1 MVVTGD
7 RDSLQLVS
15 DDVTVLYPRKGVSE
29 LTRFTPEAVVEK
41 YGLTPQQY
49 PDFAALRG
57 DPSDNL
63 PGIPGV
69 GEKTATKWI
78 AEYGSLQALVD
89 HVDTVKGKVGDALRA
104 NLSHVVLNRELTDLV
119 RDVPLAQTPDTLRM
133 QPWDRDQIH
142 RLFDDLEFRV
152 LRDRLF
158 DTLASAD
165 PEVDE
170 GFDVR
175 GGALEPGELA
185 AWLAEHSAGSRF
197 GMAVVGTHLAFDGD
211 ATALAIVA
219 ADGDGRYLDTADLT
233 SGRRGGARRRGWPM
247 PAVPKALHE
256 AKLAMH
262 DLEGRGWTLRGVT
275 SDTALAAYLVRPGQR
290 SFALD
295 DLSLRYLKREL
306 RADNPEQQQ
315 LSLLDDSDGV
325 DDQAVQ
331 TSILRASAVMDLAD
345 ALDEELARIDSASLL
360 GEMEL
365 PVQRVL
371 AEMETAGIAVDLGQ
385 LSELQSEFADQIRDA
400 AEAAYA
406 VIGKQINLGSPKQLQ
421 VVLFDELEMPKT
433 KRTKTGYT
441 TDADALQS
449 LFDKTGH
456 PFLQHLLAHRDATR
470 LKVTVDGLLNSVASD
485 GRIHTTFNQTI
496 AATGRLSSTEP
507 NLQNIPI
514 RTEAG
519 RRIRDAFVVGK
530 GFAELMT
537 ADYSQIEMRIMAHLS
552 KDEGLIEAFNT
563 GEDLHSFVASRAFS
577 VPIDEVTA
585 ELRRRVKAMSYGL
598 AYGLSAYGL
607 AAQLKI
613 STEEAKV
620 QMEQYFDRFGGVRD
634 YLRDVVD
641 QARKDGYTSTVFG
654 RRRYLPEL
662 DSSNRNVRE
671 AAERAALNAPIQGSA
686 ADIIKVAMIEVDK
699 AIKDAGLTSRM
710 LLQVHDELLFE
721 VAPGERDQVESA
733 GARQDGRRLPA
744 GRAAGGVGRI
754 RPQLGLRGAL
764 ERRTESSQ
772 GLQSRRAG
780 PRSVHGVGL
789 LGQQRVHPQVTEA
802 AVDAVPDEGQLH
814 HLGGEGLHGLGRGFS
829 AGPRRLRYRCLA
841 WADRAEPGR
850 LVGCHQARR
859 HHAGQLLGDDALL
872 LRRLATPSVIASPKT
887 GIIQSTYTPK
897 YAPTPSSD
905 EPFHSPVHDH
915 RADVAEQQAAALARA
930 LRCCSANHTP
940 MPNNVVNSEWAN
952 GPMISRIAAVS
963 SESLTVSPSGDVED
977 VLQPGEPPPDQP
989 GVHQAVGQR
998 IELVA
1003 APAGHHEQEE
1013 QPLGRLFCHRRAE
1026 HDRDRA
1032 DRLRRARIDCG
1043 LDDELQ
1049 YRRDHDRHRC
1059 APQEGQHQQPRRFGF
1074 PPVEPEIGQHD
1085 DRHGDA
1091 GQNEPDRRPDG
1102 VEGGQHDQDQAGDGA
1117 QKDHHSKWR
1126 PDLADFLL
1134 NRRIRRN
1141 ELKWLLRRTGIS
1153 HQSRVAGW
1161 ASPIGPG
1168 LSSVCTVE

>member
-1 MVVTGD
+1 MATQVTSQDRLLLLDGHSLAYRAFFALPIENFSTTTGQPTNAVYGFTAMLINLLRDEQPSHIAAAFDVSRQTFRLEKYPEYKAGRSATPDEFRGQIDITKEVLGALGITVLAEEGFEADDVIATLATQAEDGGYRVLVVTGD

-15 DDVTVLYPRKGVSE
+15 DDVTVLYPVKGVSE
-29 LTRFTPEAVVEK
+29 LTRFTPEAVVTK

-89 HVDTVKGKVGDALRA
+89 GVDTVKGKVGDALRA
-104 NLSHVVLNRELTDLV
+104 NLSSVVLNRELTDLV
-119 RDVPLAQTPDTLRM
+119 KDVPLAQTPDTLRM
-133 QPWDRDQIH
+133 QPWDRDHIH

-158 DTLASAD
+158 ETLASAD
-165 PEVDE
+165 PEVDQ

-175 GGALEPGELA
+175 GGALESGELA
-185 AWLAEHSAGSRF
+185 GWLSAHSDGNRF
-197 GMAVVGTHLAFDGD
+197 GMAVVGTHLAFDAD

-219 ADGDGRYLDTADLT
+219 ADGDGRYLDTATLHPDDEAALA
-233 SGRRGGARRRGWPM
+233 SWLADAGQ
-247 PAVPKALHE
+247 PKALHE

-262 DLEGRGWTLRGVT
+262 DIEGRGWKLAGVT

-331 TSILRASAVMDLAD
+331 TVILRASAVMDLAD
-345 ALDEELARIDSASLL
+345 ALDEELARIDSSALL
-360 GEMEL
+360 GNMEL
-365 PVQRVL
+365 PVQRAL
-371 AEMETAGIAVDLGQ
+371 AEMETAGIAVDLK
-385 LSELQSEFADQIRDA
+385 LLAELQSEFANQIRDA

-514 RTEAG
+514 RTDAG

-530 GFAELMT
+530 GESGAYAELMT

-552 KDEGLIEAFNT
+552 QDEGVLEAFNT

-577 VPIDEVTA
+577 VPIDEVTP

-620 QMEQYFDRFGGVRD
+620 QMEQYFARFGGVRD
-634 YLRDVVD
+634 YLHEVVD
-641 QARKDGYTSTVFG
+641 QARKDGYTSTVLG

-662 DSSNRNVRE
+662 DSTNRQVRE

-686 ADIIKVAMIEVDK
+686 ADIIKVAMINVDK
-699 AIKDAGLTSRM
+699 ALKDAGLKSRM

-721 VAPGERDQVESA
+721 VAPGERDEVEN
-733 GARQDGRRLPA
+733 
-744 GRAAGGVGRI
+744 
-754 RPQLGLRGAL
+754 
-764 ERRTESSQ
+764 
-772 GLQSRRAG
+772 
-780 PRSVHGVGL
+780 
-789 LGQQRVHPQVTEA
+789 
-802 AVDAVPDEGQLH
+802 
-814 HLGGEGLHGLGRGFS
+814 
-829 AGPRRLRYRCLA
+829 
-841 WADRAEPGR
+841 
-850 LVGCHQARR
+850 
-859 HHAGQLLGDDALL
+859 
-872 LRRLATPSVIASPKT
+872 
-887 GIIQSTYTPK
+887 
-897 YAPTPSSD
+897 
-905 EPFHSPVHDH
+905 
-915 RADVAEQQAAALARA
+915 LAREQMGNA
-930 LRCCSANHTP
+930 YPLDVPLEVSVGFGRSWDSAAH
-940 MPNNVVNSEWAN
+940 
-952 GPMISRIAAVS
+952 
-963 SESLTVSPSGDVED
+963 
-977 VLQPGEPPPDQP
+977 
-989 GVHQAVGQR
+989 
-998 IELVA
+998 
-1003 APAGHHEQEE
+1003 
-1013 QPLGRLFCHRRAE
+1013 
-1026 HDRDRA
+1026 
-1032 DRLRRARIDCG
+1032 
-1043 LDDELQ
+1043 
-1049 YRRDHDRHRC
+1049 
-1059 APQEGQHQQPRRFGF
+1059 
-1074 PPVEPEIGQHD
+1074 
-1085 DRHGDA
+1085 
-1091 GQNEPDRRPDG
+1091 
-1102 VEGGQHDQDQAGDGA
+1102 
-1117 QKDHHSKWR
+1117 
-1126 PDLADFLL
+1126 
-1134 NRRIRRN
+1134 
-1141 ELKWLLRRTGIS
+1141 
-1153 HQSRVAGW
+1153 
-1161 ASPIGPG
+1161 
-1168 LSSVCTVE
+1168 

>member
-1 MVVTGD
+1 MSPAATDTKPTLMLLDGNSLAFRAFYALPAENFKTQSGLTTNAVYGFTAMLINLLRDEKPTHIAAAFDVSRQTFRKEKYPEYKEGRSATPDEFRGQIDITKEVLAALGITVLAEAGFEADDIIATLATQAENEGYRVLAVTGD
-7 RDSLQLVS
+7 RDALQLVS
-15 DDVTVLYPRKGVSE
+15 DDVTVLYPVKGVSE
-29 LTRFTPEAVVEK
+29 LTRYTPEAVAAK
-41 YGLTPQQY
+41 YGLTPAQY

-78 AEYGSLQALVD
+78 IEYGSLQSLVD
-89 HVDTVKGKVGDALRA
+89 KVDEVRGKVGDALRA
-104 NLSHVVLNRELTDLV
+104 NLSHVILNRDLTELV
-119 RDVPLAQTPDTLRM
+119 KDVPLAQTPDTLRM

-158 DTLASAD
+158 ETLSSAD
-165 PEVDE
+165 PEVDQ

-175 GGALEPGELA
+175 GGALASGELA
-185 AWLAEHSAGSRF
+185 AWLSERSDGSRF
-197 GMAVVGTHLAFDGD
+197 GMAVVGTHLAFDAD

-219 ADGDGRYLDTADLT
+219 ADGDGRFIDTTNLGQDDEAALASWLADP
-233 SGRRGGARRRGWPM
+233 GQ
-247 PAVPKALHE
+247 PKALHE

-262 DLEGRGWTLRGVT
+262 DLEGRGWTLAGVT

-315 LSLLDDSDGV
+315 LSLLDDEDGV

-331 TSILRASAVMDLAD
+331 TLILRASAVADLAN
-345 ALDEELARIDSASLL
+345 ALDEELTRIDSSALL
-360 GEMEL
+360 GQMEL
-365 PVQRVL
+365 PVQRAL
-371 AEMETAGIAVDLGQ
+371 AQMESVGIAVDMDLLGQ
-385 LSELQSEFADQIRDA
+385 LQSRFADQIRDA

-456 PFLQHLLAHRDATR
+456 PFLQHMLAHRDATR

-519 RRIRDAFVVGK
+519 REIRDGFVVGS
-530 GFAELMT
+530 GYAELMT

-552 KDEGLIEAFNT
+552 RDEGLIEAFNT
-563 GEDLHSFVASRAFS
+563 GEDLHSFVASRAFG

-620 QMEQYFDRFGGVRD
+620 QMDAYFARFGGVRD
-634 YLRDVVD
+634 YLQSVVD
-641 QARKDGYTSTVFG
+641 QARKDGYTSTVLG

-686 ADIIKVAMIEVDK
+686 ADIIKVAMINVDS
-699 AIKDAGLTSRM
+699 ALREAGLNSRM

-721 VAPGERDQVESA
+721 VADGERD
-733 GARQDGRRLPA
+733 
-744 GRAAGGVGRI
+744 
-754 RPQLGLRGAL
+754 AL
-764 ERRTESSQ
+764 EELVRTNMGGAYPLDVPLEVSV
-772 GLQSRRAG
+772 GYG
-780 PRSVHGVGL
+780 RSW
-789 LGQQRVHPQVTEA
+789 
-802 AVDAVPDEGQLH
+802 D
-814 HLGGEGLHGLGRGFS
+814 
-829 AGPRRLRYRCLA
+829 
-841 WADRAEPGR
+841 
-850 LVGCHQARR
+850 
-859 HHAGQLLGDDALL
+859 
-872 LRRLATPSVIASPKT
+872 
-887 GIIQSTYTPK
+887 
-897 YAPTPSSD
+897 
-905 EPFHSPVHDH
+905 
-915 RADVAEQQAAALARA
+915 AAA
-930 LRCCSANHTP
+930 H
-940 MPNNVVNSEWAN
+940 
-952 GPMISRIAAVS
+952 
-963 SESLTVSPSGDVED
+963 
-977 VLQPGEPPPDQP
+977 
-989 GVHQAVGQR
+989 
-998 IELVA
+998 
-1003 APAGHHEQEE
+1003 
-1013 QPLGRLFCHRRAE
+1013 
-1026 HDRDRA
+1026 
-1032 DRLRRARIDCG
+1032 
-1043 LDDELQ
+1043 
-1049 YRRDHDRHRC
+1049 
-1059 APQEGQHQQPRRFGF
+1059 
-1074 PPVEPEIGQHD
+1074 
-1085 DRHGDA
+1085 
-1091 GQNEPDRRPDG
+1091 
-1102 VEGGQHDQDQAGDGA
+1102 
-1117 QKDHHSKWR
+1117 
-1126 PDLADFLL
+1126 
-1134 NRRIRRN
+1134 
-1141 ELKWLLRRTGIS
+1141 
-1153 HQSRVAGW
+1153 
-1161 ASPIGPG
+1161 
-1168 LSSVCTVE
+1168 

>member
-1 MVVTGD
+1 VTASATAEKPTLMLLDGNSLAFRAFYALPAENFKTQGGLTTNAVYGFTAMLINLLRDEQPSHIAAAFDVSRQTFRLEKYPEYKAGRSATPDEFRGQIDITKEVLGALGITVLAEAGFEADDVIATLATQAEDAGYRVLVVTGD

-15 DDVTVLYPRKGVSE
+15 DDVTVLYPIKGVSE
-29 LTRFTPEAVVEK
+29 LTRFTPEAVVAK

-89 HVDTVKGKVGDALRA
+89 GVDTVKGKVGDALRA

-119 RDVPLAQTPDTLRM
+119 KDVPLAQTPDTLRM
-133 QPWDRDQIH
+133 QPWDRDHIH

-165 PEVDE
+165 PEVDQ

-175 GGALEPGELA
+175 GGALESGELA
-185 AWLAEHSAGSRF
+185 AWLAEHSQGGRF
-197 GMAVVGTHLAFDGD
+197 GLAVVGTHLAFDAD
-211 ATALAIVA
+211 ATALAVVA
-219 ADGDGRYLDTADLT
+219 ADGDGRYIDTASLHPDDEAALA
-233 SGRRGGARRRGWPM
+233 SWLADAGQ
-247 PAVPKALHE
+247 PKALHE

-262 DLEGRGWTLRGVT
+262 DLEGRGWKLRGVT

-331 TSILRASAVMDLAD
+331 TVLLRASAVMDLAD
-345 ALDEELARIDSASLL
+345 ALDEELARIDSSSLL
-360 GEMEL
+360 GNMEL
-365 PVQRVL
+365 PVQRAL
-371 AEMETAGIAVDLGQ
+371 AQMETAGIAVDLGL
-385 LSELQSEFADQIRDA
+385 LSELQSEFAAQIRDA

-441 TDADALQS
+441 TDADALQG

-470 LKVTVDGLLNSVASD
+470 LKVTVDGLLGSTAAD

-514 RTEAG
+514 RTDAG

-530 GFAELMT
+530 GSQGDFDELMT

-552 KDEGLIEAFNT
+552 KDDGLIEAFRT
-563 GEDLHSFVASRAFS
+563 GEDLHSFVASRAFT
-577 VPIDEVTA
+577 VPIDEVTP

-620 QMEQYFDRFGGVRD
+620 QMEQYFARFGGVRD
-634 YLRDVVD
+634 YLHEVVD
-641 QARKDGYTSTVFG
+641 QARKDGYTSTVLG

-686 ADIIKVAMIEVDK
+686 ADIIKVAMINVDQGL
-699 AIKDAGLTSRM
+699 KDAGLTSRM

-721 VAPGERDQVESA
+721 VAPGERD
-733 GARQDGRRLPA
+733 
-744 GRAAGGVGRI
+744 
-754 RPQLGLRGAL
+754 AL
-764 ERRTESSQ
+764 ETLVRDKMGGAYPLDVPLEVSV
-772 GLQSRRAG
+772 GYG
-780 PRSVHGVGL
+780 RSWDS
-789 LGQQRVHPQVTEA
+789 A
-802 AVDAVPDEGQLH
+802 AH
-814 HLGGEGLHGLGRGFS
+814 
-829 AGPRRLRYRCLA
+829 
-841 WADRAEPGR
+841 
-850 LVGCHQARR
+850 
-859 HHAGQLLGDDALL
+859 
-872 LRRLATPSVIASPKT
+872 
-887 GIIQSTYTPK
+887 
-897 YAPTPSSD
+897 
-905 EPFHSPVHDH
+905 
-915 RADVAEQQAAALARA
+915 
-930 LRCCSANHTP
+930 
-940 MPNNVVNSEWAN
+940 
-952 GPMISRIAAVS
+952 
-963 SESLTVSPSGDVED
+963 
-977 VLQPGEPPPDQP
+977 
-989 GVHQAVGQR
+989 
-998 IELVA
+998 
-1003 APAGHHEQEE
+1003 
-1013 QPLGRLFCHRRAE
+1013 
-1026 HDRDRA
+1026 
-1032 DRLRRARIDCG
+1032 
-1043 LDDELQ
+1043 
-1049 YRRDHDRHRC
+1049 
-1059 APQEGQHQQPRRFGF
+1059 
-1074 PPVEPEIGQHD
+1074 
-1085 DRHGDA
+1085 
-1091 GQNEPDRRPDG
+1091 
-1102 VEGGQHDQDQAGDGA
+1102 
-1117 QKDHHSKWR
+1117 
-1126 PDLADFLL
+1126 
-1134 NRRIRRN
+1134 
-1141 ELKWLLRRTGIS
+1141 
-1153 HQSRVAGW
+1153 
-1161 ASPIGPG
+1161 
-1168 LSSVCTVE
+1168 

>member
-1 MVVTGD
+1 MVVSPAKTASDIKAGRTAEGGQSLEKPTLMLLDGNSLAFRAFYALPAENFKTQGGLTTNAVYGFTAMLINLLRDEQPSHIAAAFDVSRQTFRLAKYPEYKAGRSATPDEFRGQIDITKEVLGALGIAVLAEAGYEADDVIATLATQAQDQGFRVLVVSGD

-41 YGLTPQQY
+41 YGLTPRQY

-89 HVDTVKGKVGDALRA
+89 NADKVKGKVGDSLRA
-104 NLSHVVLNRELTDLV
+104 NLSSVVLNRELTDLV
-119 RDVPLAQTPDTLRM
+119 KDVPLAQTPDALRM
-133 QPWDRDQIH
+133 QSWDRDQIH

-170 GFDVR
+170 GFEVR
-175 GGALEPGELA
+175 GGALESGTLA
-185 AWLAEHSAGSRF
+185 PWLAEHSDGQRF
-197 GMAVVGTHLAFDGD
+197 GVAVMGSQVAFDSD
-211 ATALAIVA
+211 ATAVAIVA
-219 ADGDGRYLDTADLT
+219 ADGDGRYLDTAALDPDDEAALA
-233 SGRRGGARRRGWPM
+233 SWFADSD
-247 PAVPKALHE
+247 ASKALHE

-262 DLEGRGWTLRGVT
+262 ALQGRGWTLAGVS

-306 RADNPEQQQ
+306 RADSPEQQQ
-315 LSLLDDSDGV
+315 LSLLDDSLNEPGGV
-325 DDQAVQ
+325 DDEAVQ
-331 TSILRASAVMDLAD
+331 ALLLRAGAVKDLAD
-345 ALDEELARIDSASLL
+345 ALDDELTRIDSSALL
-360 GEMEL
+360 GSMEL

-371 AEMETAGIAVDLGQ
+371 AQLEEVGIAVDLHR
-385 LSELQSEFADQIRDA
+385 LSELQSEFASQIRDA
-400 AEAAYA
+400 AEAAFA

-441 TDADALQS
+441 TDADALQT

-470 LKVTVDGLLNSVASD
+470 LKVTVDGLLNAVASD

-519 RRIRDAFVVGK
+519 RRIRDTFVVGP
-530 GFAELMT
+530 GYTELMT

-577 VPIDEVTA
+577 VPIDEVTP

-613 STEEAKV
+613 STEDAKV

-686 ADIIKVAMIEVDK
+686 ADIIKVAMINVDR
-699 AIKDAGLTSRM
+699 AIAEAGLASRM

-721 VAPGERDQVESA
+721 VADGEHDV
-733 GARQDGRRLPA
+733 L
-744 GRAAGGVGRI
+744 
-754 RPQLGLRGAL
+754 
-764 ERRTESSQ
+764 
-772 GLQSRRAG
+772 
-780 PRSVHGVGL
+780 
-789 LGQQRVHPQVTEA
+789 
-802 AVDAVPDEGQLH
+802 
-814 HLGGEGLHGLGRGFS
+814 
-829 AGPRRLRYRCLA
+829 
-841 WADRAEPGR
+841 
-850 LVGCHQARR
+850 
-859 HHAGQLLGDDALL
+859 DALVREHMGNAYPL
-872 LRRLATPSVIASPKT
+872 DVPLEVSVGYGRSWD
-887 GIIQSTYTPK
+887 S
-897 YAPTPSSD
+897 
-905 EPFHSPVHDH
+905 
-915 RADVAEQQAAALARA
+915 AA
-930 LRCCSANHTP
+930 H
-940 MPNNVVNSEWAN
+940 
-952 GPMISRIAAVS
+952 
-963 SESLTVSPSGDVED
+963 
-977 VLQPGEPPPDQP
+977 
-989 GVHQAVGQR
+989 
-998 IELVA
+998 
-1003 APAGHHEQEE
+1003 
-1013 QPLGRLFCHRRAE
+1013 
-1026 HDRDRA
+1026 
-1032 DRLRRARIDCG
+1032 
-1043 LDDELQ
+1043 
-1049 YRRDHDRHRC
+1049 
-1059 APQEGQHQQPRRFGF
+1059 
-1074 PPVEPEIGQHD
+1074 
-1085 DRHGDA
+1085 
-1091 GQNEPDRRPDG
+1091 
-1102 VEGGQHDQDQAGDGA
+1102 
-1117 QKDHHSKWR
+1117 
-1126 PDLADFLL
+1126 
-1134 NRRIRRN
+1134 
-1141 ELKWLLRRTGIS
+1141 
-1153 HQSRVAGW
+1153 
-1161 ASPIGPG
+1161 
-1168 LSSVCTVE
+1168 